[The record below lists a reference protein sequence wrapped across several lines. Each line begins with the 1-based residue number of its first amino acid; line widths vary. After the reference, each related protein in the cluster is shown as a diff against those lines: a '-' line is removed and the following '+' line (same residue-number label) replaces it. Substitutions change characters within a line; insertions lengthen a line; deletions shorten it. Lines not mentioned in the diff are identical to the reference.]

1 MTRDLE
7 TRSGLI
13 RKYDAVCK
21 EILSQ
26 KRILAWI
33 MKECMA
39 EYEGYSAEEIAHRYI
54 ENDLL
59 VSSVPVNEEWMPQ
72 IQGANVEDSALREGR
87 VTYDIR
93 FTATVPE
100 TGRRIWVD
108 IEPQKNFRPGYSLLK
123 RGIYYLARLISS
135 QRGREF
141 VGDDYD
147 KLKKVYV
154 VWICLKPPKR
164 WEHKIKYYE
173 IRDRDNGDGSLFQLK
188 DYDLITQIVICLG
201 NPKGSYASG
210 VSRLLSVLFTNAYDI
225 SEKQK
230 ILETEFGIIATDA
243 MRKGMKLMCNFGEG
257 IYEEGIEKG
266 IERGIDLG
274 KKTGASNVN
283 LLYRLLTS
291 EKRFDEL
298 QRAIE
303 DDTYLEQLLYE
314 YSLA

>member
-7 TRSGLI
+7 TRAGLI

-33 MKECMA
+33 MKECMT
-39 EYEGYSAEEIAHRYI
+39 EYERYSVEEIAHRYI
-54 ENDLL
+54 ENDLQ
-59 VSSVPVNEEWMPQ
+59 VSSVLVDEEWMPQ
-72 IQGANVEDSALREGR
+72 IQGANVEDSDLREGR

-100 TGRRIWVD
+100 TGRRIWID

-135 QRGREF
+135 QREREF

-173 IRDRDNGDGSLFQLK
+173 IRDRDNGDSSLFQLK
-188 DYDLITQIVICLG
+188 DYDLMTQIVICLG
-201 NPKGSYASG
+201 EPKESYASG

-230 ILETEFGIIATDA
+230 ILETEFGIIATDD

-257 IYEEGIEKG
+257 IYEEG

-303 DDTYLEQLLYE
+303 DDTYLDQLLYE